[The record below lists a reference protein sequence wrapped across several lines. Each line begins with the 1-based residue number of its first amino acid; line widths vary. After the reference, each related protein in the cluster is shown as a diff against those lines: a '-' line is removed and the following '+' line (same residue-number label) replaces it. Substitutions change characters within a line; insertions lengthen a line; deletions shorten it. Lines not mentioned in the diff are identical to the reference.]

1 MNRSDIL
8 KKCVERGVAGETE
21 VGAVSHLFYVYLL
34 SALQRGQ
41 RVEVPNF
48 GTFGTRVAGVKRTRK
63 IPYFEAEQDLA
74 RKVNQR
80 FENLRSLVTG
90 KYVVTPQAGDTEYK
104 GAVPPYDET
113 VERGKE
119 YIFDTTRDVSLD
131 DFEHAAV
138 SGTRES
144 QLEEEHVMPRLNL
157 QDEEEAAGIPPEH
170 EETPVTPP
178 PTLRDVGPDGGRKA
192 PWLAII
198 VILLVLGAAVVSLN
212 YFHVIHLWGKKVPRV
227 VEQIP
232 EATGPAV
239 EPGTTGEQAANPPA
253 AGQEETPL
261 PSVTP
266 GTGKESGATPGKE
279 RETAAQP
286 PSKPAA
292 KKGTSSVAAA
302 PAATAPGGTGRYTV
316 QVSSWKSKAKANRQ
330 AQDLSAAGFDAYVM
344 DGEVNGE
351 AWHRV
356 RVGRFGTMGEARETI
371 TKMQATGVD
380 GVWITTM
387 E

>member
-1 MNRSDIL
+1 M
-8 KKCVERGVAGETE
+8 ERGVAGETE

-63 IPYFEAEQDLA
+63 IPYFEPEQDLA

-90 KYVVTPQAGDTEYK
+90 KYIVTPQAGDTEYR
-104 GAVPPYDET
+104 GPQAPYDPT

-119 YIFDTTRDVSLD
+119 YIFDTNREVSLD
-131 DFEHAAV
+131 EYERAAA
-138 SGTRES
+138 SGTKET
-144 QLEEEHVMPRLNL
+144 QPEEDQVMPRLNL
-157 QDEEEAAGIPPEH
+157 QDEEEGAGIPPER
-170 EETPVTPP
+170 EESPITPP

-198 VILLVLGAAVVSLN
+198 VILLVLAAAVVSLN

-232 EATGPAV
+232 ESIPPT
-239 EPGTTGEQAANPPA
+239 EPSTTGEQATTPPA

-266 GTGKESGATPGKE
+266 GKPATKKTTPSVTAPPVAIAPSGAGK
-279 RETAAQP
+279 
-286 PSKPAA
+286 
-292 KKGTSSVAAA
+292 
-302 PAATAPGGTGRYTV
+302 YTV
-316 QVSSWKSKAKANRQ
+316 QVSSWKSRVKANRE
-330 AQDLSAAGFDAYVM
+330 AQELSTAGFEAYVM
-344 DGEVNGE
+344 DGDVNGE
-351 AWHRV
+351 SWHRV
-356 RVGRFGTMGEARETI
+356 RVGRFGTMREARDAI
-371 TKMQATGVD
+371 VNMQAKGVD
-380 GVWITTM
+380 GVWITTID
-387 E
+387 

>member
-63 IPYFEAEQDLA
+63 IPYFEPEADLA

-104 GAVPPYDET
+104 GPQPPYDPT

-119 YIFDTTRDVSLD
+119 YIFDTNREVSLD
-131 DFEHAAV
+131 DFERAAA
-138 SGTRES
+138 SGTKET

-157 QDEEEAAGIPPEH
+157 QDEDEGAGIPPEH
-170 EETPVTPP
+170 DETPITPP

-198 VILLVLGAAVVSLN
+198 VALLVLAAAVVSLN
-212 YFHVIHLWGKKVPRV
+212 YFHVIHLWGKKVPKV

-232 EATGPAV
+232 EVAPQ
-239 EPGTTGEQAANPPA
+239 EPSAPGEQATTPPA

-266 GTGKESGATPGKE
+266 GKEKESGALPSGKA
-279 RETAAQP
+279 TTG
-286 PSKPAA
+286 KPAV
-292 KKGTSSVAAA
+292 KKPAPAVAPP
-302 PAATAPGGTGRYTV
+302 PAATAPSGAGKYTV
-316 QVSSWKSKAKANRQ
+316 QVSSWKSKGKANRQ
-330 AQDLSAAGFDAYVM
+330 AQELSAAGFDAYVM

-356 RVGRFGTMGEARETI
+356 RVGRFGTMGAARDVI
-371 TKMQATGVD
+371 AKMQSQGVD
-380 GVWITTM
+380 GVWVTTM